1 LLGHTIGVTADRR
14 WAEQAELLRRRG
26 AEVLH
31 GPSIATLYLASDDRL
46 KAATEEVITH
56 PPDYLVATTGIGMRA
71 WFEAAQSWG
80 VSDLLLAALSPARLV
95 ARGPQAAAAATTAG
109 LSVWT
114 RAESEQLNEV
124 IEILVAQPLA
134 NRRVAVQQ
142 FGEEAPQLIEA
153 LTEANAEVTVVPV
166 YRWVLPD
173 DPAPALDLIRAACE
187 RRLSAITFTT
197 APAVRN
203 LFTIAALNGFDEELR
218 DAFNDTVAAA
228 CIGPVCASS
237 ARQLG
242 VTRPLEPAV
251 GRLGLMVRVL
261 VEHLSEHRDVLWVAG
276 SEVIRQGSTV
286 VVDGE
291 VVDLPPR
298 ELAVFSL
305 LAERPGFV
313 VPKSVLLKKVWG
325 SAAADPH
332 LLQASITRLRR
343 RLGNVGSA
351 IRPVQGRGYQLE
363 VGTDTTE

>member
-1 LLGHTIGVTADRR
+1 
-14 WAEQAELLRRRG
+14 
-26 AEVLH
+26 
-31 GPSIATLYLASDDRL
+31 
-46 KAATEEVITH
+46 
-56 PPDYLVATTGIGMRA
+56 MRA

-95 ARGPQAAAAATTAG
+95 ARGPKAAAAATTAG

-124 IEILVAQPLA
+124 IEILAAQPLA

-261 VEHLSEHRDVLWVAG
+261 VEHLSEYRDVLCVAG
-276 SEVIRQGSTV
+276 SEVIRQGSSV
-286 VVDGE
+286 VVDGD

-325 SAAADPH
+325 SSAADPH

-343 RLGNVGSA
+343 RLGKVGSA
-351 IRPVQGRGYQLE
+351 IRPVQGRGYQLD
-363 VGTDTTE
+363 VRTGTSE

>member
-31 GPSIATLYLASDDRL
+31 GPAIATLYLASDDRL
-46 KAATEEVITH
+46 KAATDAVITH

-80 VSDLLLAALSPARLV
+80 VSESLLAALSPARLV
-95 ARGPQAAAAATTAG
+95 ARGPKAAAAATSAG

-114 RAESEQLNEV
+114 RAESEQLDEV
-124 IEILVAQPLA
+124 IEILRGQPLA
-134 NRRVAVQQ
+134 HRRVAVQQ
-142 FGEEAPQLIEA
+142 YGEEAPQLIDA
-153 LTEANAEVTVVPV
+153 LSDRGAEVTVVPV

-173 DPAPALDLIRAACE
+173 DTTPALDLIRAACE

-203 LFTIAALNGFDEELR
+203 LFAIAAFHGLDEKLR
-218 DAFNDTVAAA
+218 GAFNDSVAAA
-228 CIGPVCASS
+228 CIGPVCAAS

-242 VTRPLEPAV
+242 VERPLEPAV
-251 GRLGLMVRVL
+251 GRLGLMVRAL
-261 VEHLSEHRDVLWVAG
+261 VEHLSEHRDVLQIAG
-276 SEVIRQGSTV
+276 CEVVRQGSSV
-286 VVDGE
+286 VVDGD

-305 LAERPGFV
+305 LAERPGFI

-325 SAAADPH
+325 SSAADPH

-343 RLGNVGSA
+343 RLGKVGSA
-351 IRPVQGRGYQLE
+351 IRPVQGRGYQLD
-363 VGTDTTE
+363 VRTGTSE